1 MKGRKYMILDVGSL
15 LRGEKNRITFD
26 YMLSPI
32 PMDRV
37 KFKDDAFVSGEIT
50 NSAGYMELKATAKLS
65 YVTECDRCLDTVE
78 GEFVLDF
85 ERVVAD
91 EGTLTE
97 EQIEDNVDEYVI
109 VENGKLDIDE
119 QLSEALLLDFPR
131 KILCSEDCPGLCPK
145 CGKSLKEGDCGCPK
159 KEIDPRL
166 AVLAT
171 LLEKKDQT

>member
-1 MKGRKYMILDVGSL
+1 MVIDVGAL
-15 LRGEKNRITFD
+15 LRGEKTKITFD

-37 KFKDDAFVSGEIT
+37 SFKDDAHVSGEIT
-50 NSAGYMELKATAKLS
+50 DSAGYMQLKAEAHLA
-65 YVTECDRCLDTVE
+65 YEAECDRCLDPVS

-91 EGTLTE
+91 EGTLTA

-109 VENGKLDIDE
+109 VENGRLDIDE
-119 QLSEALLLDFPR
+119 QLCEALLLDFPR
-131 KILCSEDCPGLCPK
+131 KILCSPDCRGLCPK
-145 CGKSLKEGDCGCPK
+145 CGKPLKDGDCSCPT

-166 AVLAT
+166 AVLAK
-171 LLEKKDQT
+171 LLENKDGE

>member
-1 MKGRKYMILDVGSL
+1 MKGSENVILDVSPL
-15 LRGEKNRITFD
+15 LRGEKSRITFD
-26 YMLSPI
+26 YTLP
-32 PMDRV
+32 PVPLDRI
-37 KFKDDAFVSGEIT
+37 KFKGDAQVHGEIT
-50 NSAGYMELKATAKLS
+50 DNAGYMRLCATAHLA
-65 YVTECDRCLDTVE
+65 YETECDRCLDIVE

-119 QLSEALLLDFPR
+119 QLAEALLLDFPR
-131 KILCSEDCPGLCPK
+131 KILCSEDCPGLCHK
-145 CGKSLKEGDCGCPK
+145 CGKSLKDGDCGCPK

-171 LLEKKDQT
+171 LLQKEEDK

>member
-1 MKGRKYMILDVGSL
+1 MILDVGAL

-26 YMLSPI
+26 YMLEPI

-37 KFKDDAFVSGEIT
+37 KFMDDAHISGEIT
-50 NSAGYMELKATAKLS
+50 NSAGYMQLVATAHLA
-65 YVTECDRCLDTVE
+65 YETECDRCLDPVK

-119 QLSEALLLDFPR
+119 QLTEALLLDFPR
-131 KILCSEDCPGLCPK
+131 KILCSEDCPGLCSV
-145 CGKSLKEGDCGCPK
+145 CGRRLDGSCSCKKE
-159 KEIDPRL
+159 KEIDPRME
-166 AVLAT
+166 T
-171 LLEKKDQT
+171 FQKLLEERRREG

>member
-1 MKGRKYMILDVGSL
+1 MKLDVGPL

-26 YMLSPI
+26 YMLEPI

-37 KFKDDAFVSGEIT
+37 EFKDDAHVVGEIT
-50 NSAGYMELKATAKLS
+50 NSAGYMQLKAKAHLA
-65 YVTECDRCLDTVE
+65 YETECDRCLDPVN

-109 VENGKLDIDE
+109 VDNGQLDIDE
-119 QLSEALLLDFPR
+119 QLTEALLLDFPR
-131 KILCSEDCPGLCPK
+131 KILCSDDCPGLCPK
-145 CGKSLKEGDCGCPK
+145 CGKPRRDGDCGCPT

-166 AVLAT
+166 AILKT
-171 LLEKKDQT
+171 FFDEDKNN

>member
-1 MKGRKYMILDVGSL
+1 MEGRKSMVLDVRPL

-37 KFKDDAFVSGEIT
+37 NFKDDAHVTGEIT
-50 NSAGYMELKATAKLS
+50 DSAGYMKLRAKAHLA
-65 YVTECDRCLDTVE
+65 YETECDRCLDPVS

-97 EQIEDNVDEYVI
+97 EQIEDNIDEYVI
-109 VENGKLDIDE
+109 VENGILDIDE
-119 QLSEALLLDFPR
+119 QLTEALLLDFPK
-131 KILCSEDCPGLCPK
+131 KILCSDDCRGLCPK
-145 CGKSLKEGDCGCPK
+145 CGKSLNGGDCGCQK

-166 AVLAT
+166 AILAT
-171 LLEKKDQT
+171 LLEKKDEE

>member
-1 MKGRKYMILDVGSL
+1 MVLDVGPL

-26 YMLSPI
+26 YMLPPI

-37 KFKDDAFVSGEIT
+37 SFKGDAHVTGEIT
-50 NSAGYMELKATAKLS
+50 DSAGYMQLKAEAHLA
-65 YVTECDRCLDTVE
+65 YEAECDRCLDSVS

-91 EGTLTE
+91 EGTLTD

-109 VENGKLDIDE
+109 VENGRLDIDE
-119 QLSEALLLDFPR
+119 QLAEALLLDFPR

-145 CGKSLKEGDCGCPK
+145 CGKPKREGDCGCPT

-166 AVLAT
+166 AILKT
-171 LLEKKDQT
+171 LFDDDEKN

>member
-1 MKGRKYMILDVGSL
+1 MVIDVSPL
-15 LRGEKNRITFD
+15 LRGEKSRITFD
-26 YMLSPI
+26 YMLKPI
-32 PMDRV
+32 PMDRIN
-37 KFKDDAFVSGEIT
+37 FKNDAHIVGEIT
-50 NSAGYMELKATAKLS
+50 DSAGYMQLNAEAHLS
-65 YVTECDRCLDTVE
+65 YETECDRCLDPVS

-97 EQIEDNVDEYVI
+97 EQIEDNIDEYVI

-131 KILCSEDCPGLCPK
+131 KILCSEDCKGLCPK
-145 CGKSLKEGDCGCPK
+145 CGKPLKYGDCGCPK

-171 LLEKKDQT
+171 LLEKKDKE

>member
-1 MKGRKYMILDVGSL
+1 MILDVGPL

-26 YMLSPI
+26 YKLAPI

-37 KFKDDAFVSGEIT
+37 KFKDDAHVIGEIT
-50 NSAGYMELKATAKLS
+50 DSAGYMHLCAKAHLA
-65 YVTECDRCLDTVE
+65 YEAECDRCLDAVD

-109 VENGKLDIDE
+109 VENGRLDIDE
-119 QLSEALLLDFPR
+119 QLAEALLLDFPR
-131 KILCSEDCPGLCPK
+131 KILCNDDCPGLCSK
-145 CGKSLKEGDCGCPK
+145 CGKSLKYGKCNCPD

-166 AVLAT
+166 AILAT
-171 LLEKKDQT
+171 LLEKNDEE

>member
-1 MKGRKYMILDVGSL
+1 MILEVGPL
-15 LRGEKNRITFD
+15 LRGEKNRITFE
-26 YMLSPI
+26 YKLEPI

-37 KFKDDAFVSGEIT
+37 RFQDDAHVEGEIT
-50 NSAGYMELKATAKLS
+50 DSAGYMQLKAQAHLA
-65 YVTECDRCLDTVE
+65 YETECDRCLDTVE

-109 VENGKLDIDE
+109 VENGKLDIDG
-119 QLSEALLLDFPR
+119 QLAEALLLDFPR
-131 KILCSEDCPGLCPK
+131 KILCSEDCPGLCFK
-145 CGKSLKEGDCGCPK
+145 CGKNLKYGKCNCTT
-159 KEIDPRL
+159 KEVDPRL

-171 LLEKKDQT
+171 LLENKDED

>member
-1 MKGRKYMILDVGSL
+1 MILDMGPL
-15 LRGEKNRITFD
+15 LRGEKSRITFD
-26 YMLSPI
+26 YMLTPI

-37 KFKDDAFVSGEIT
+37 KFQDDAHIVGEIT
-50 NSAGYMELKATAKLS
+50 DSAGYMCLRAQAHLAYEA
-65 YVTECDRCLDTVE
+65 ECDRCLDTVR

-97 EQIEDNVDEYVI
+97 EQIEDNIDEYVI

-119 QLSEALLLDFPR
+119 QLTEALLLDFPR
-131 KILCSEDCPGLCPK
+131 KILCDENCPGLCPK
-145 CGKSLKEGDCGCPK
+145 CGKSLKSGDCGCPK

-166 AVLAT
+166 AILAT
-171 LLEKKDQT
+171 LLDNKEET

>member
-1 MKGRKYMILDVGSL
+1 MVLDVGAL

-26 YMLSPI
+26 YMLAPI

-37 KFKDDAFVSGEIT
+37 KFQDDAHVIGEIT
-50 NSAGYMELKATAKLS
+50 DSAGYMQLSARAYLS
-65 YVTECDRCLDTVE
+65 YEAECDRCLDSVKS
-78 GEFVLDF
+78 EFVLEF

-109 VENGKLDIDE
+109 VENGMLDIDE
-119 QLSEALLLDFPR
+119 QLAEALLLDFPR
-131 KILCSEDCPGLCPK
+131 KILCSDDCPGLCPK
-145 CGKSLKEGDCGCPK
+145 CGKSLKYGDCGCPK

-166 AVLAT
+166 AVLAQ
-171 LLEKKDQT
+171 LLNKEET

>member
-1 MKGRKYMILDVGSL
+1 MILDVGPL

-26 YMLSPI
+26 YKLAPI

-37 KFKDDAFVSGEIT
+37 QFKDDAHVVGEIT
-50 NSAGYMELKATAKLS
+50 DSAGYMHLSAKAHLAYKA
-65 YVTECDRCLDTVE
+65 ECDRCLDAVD

-109 VENGKLDIDE
+109 VENGRLDIDE
-119 QLSEALLLDFPR
+119 QLAEALLLDFPR
-131 KILCSEDCPGLCPK
+131 KILCDDDCPGLCPK
-145 CGKSLKEGDCGCPK
+145 CGKSLKYGKCNCPE

-166 AVLAT
+166 AILAT
-171 LLEKKDQT
+171 LLEKNDQE

>member
-1 MKGRKYMILDVGSL
+1 MILDVGPL

-26 YMLSPI
+26 YTLAPI

-37 KFKDDAFVSGEIT
+37 QFNDDAHVTGEIT
-50 NSAGYMELKATAKLS
+50 NSAGYMQLKAEAHLA
-65 YVTECDRCLDTVE
+65 YETECARCLDTVS
-78 GEFVLDF
+78 GDFVLDF

-119 QLSEALLLDFPR
+119 QLAEALLLDFPR
-131 KILCSEDCPGLCPK
+131 KVLCSEDCPGLCPK
-145 CGKSLKEGDCGCPK
+145 CGKSLKGGDCGCPK

-171 LLEKKDQT
+171 LLQKEDEE

>member
-1 MKGRKYMILDVGSL
+1 MILDVGPL

-26 YMLSPI
+26 YMLEPI

-37 KFKDDAFVSGEIT
+37 EFKDDAHVVGEIT
-50 NSAGYMELKATAKLS
+50 NSAGYMQLKAEAHLA
-65 YVTECDRCLDTVE
+65 YETECDRCLDPVS

-109 VENGKLDIDE
+109 VENGNLDIDE
-119 QLSEALLLDFPR
+119 QLTEALLLDFPK
-131 KILCSEDCPGLCPK
+131 KILCDDNCPGICPK
-145 CGKSLKEGDCGCPK
+145 CGRSLKLGDCGCPK
-159 KEIDPRL
+159 KEVDPRL
-166 AVLAT
+166 AILAT
-171 LLEKKDQT
+171 LLKDKEES